1 MDTLLITTHTM
12 EFFCVNWKTL
22 KEMTSRSL
30 KLQSYHFNSH
40 TVFIRLTAL
49 GAYYIFGP

>member
-1 MDTLLITTHTM
+1 MSHQEQVREKVLFLLIM
-12 EFFCVNWKTL
+12 ERPLNYSGTCCFSTVF
-22 KEMTSRSL
+22 SL
-30 KLQSYHFNSH
+30 F